1 MPNHQITAFRATF
14 DSDCQAI
21 LAPECKGWI
30 EEGEDAAYVDDEA
43 ACSDCVSWAREQSE
57 DARQSWAERM
67 AAKSRK
73 KPVSHQR
80 IIGPARTGIV
90 SCLGLRLR

>member
-1 MPNHQITAFRATF
+1 MATYEITPFRASF
-14 DSDCQAI
+14 DSDC
-21 LAPECKGWI
+21 LSMLTPECAGRI
-30 EEGEDAAYVDDEA
+30 EEGEDAAYVDGEA

-73 KPVSHQR
+73 S
-80 IIGPARTGIV
+80 
-90 SCLGLRLR
+90 